1 MPVGKSERSR
11 RGRRL
16 GVPLFYN
23 LNKLLLGYEP
33 PSGVPHLTPC
43 PQKILAINK
52 GGAGVECERQA
63 SRRRGLS
70 DYARKNRQNS
80 RSKFCYPLL
89 RTTERRSSSHP
100 LPIKKILAI
109 NKGGQGWSATDFAV
123 GVRNSDELL
132 GCEPPSGVPHL
143 TLAHKKYSLS
153 IKVGQGWSATDFAV
167 GVRNSDELLGYEPPN
182 GIPHLTPCPQKIS
195 ATINGYGYFWWAGV
209 DSDHR
214 SQVTT
219 DLQSVPFGRSGTY
232 PYMELAIGIEPTT
245 C

>member
-1 MPVGKSERSR
+1 M
-11 RGRRL
+11 
-16 GVPLFYN
+16 
-23 LNKLLLGYEP
+23 
-33 PSGVPHLTPC
+33 
-43 PQKILAINK
+43 
-52 GGAGVECERQA
+52 ECERQA

-109 NKGGQGWSATDFAV
+109 NKG
-123 GVRNSDELL
+123 
-132 GCEPPSGVPHL
+132 
-143 TLAHKKYSLS
+143 
-153 IKVGQGWSATDFAV
+153 GQGWSATDFAV